1 MSLVA
6 QFICVCRMTELLGI
20 LIWKGFSTEILLI
33 VLSHVLCPYQ
43 LNQVCFDEDGSS
55 SPQDRMTLAQLQ
67 KQLLEDYGETHSHYY
82 IHHFFFLNTNCDV
95 NIMYYFKVNYMYN
108 YI

>member
-6 QFICVCRMTELLGI
+6 QF
-20 LIWKGFSTEILLI
+20 
-33 VLSHVLCPYQ
+33 LSRVLCLYQ

-67 KQLLEDYGETHSHYY
+67 KQLLEDYGETHSHHY
-82 IHHFFFLNTNCDV
+82 IYLSKH
-95 NIMYYFKVNYMYN
+95 N
-108 YI
+108 YIIIQKNLTAVL